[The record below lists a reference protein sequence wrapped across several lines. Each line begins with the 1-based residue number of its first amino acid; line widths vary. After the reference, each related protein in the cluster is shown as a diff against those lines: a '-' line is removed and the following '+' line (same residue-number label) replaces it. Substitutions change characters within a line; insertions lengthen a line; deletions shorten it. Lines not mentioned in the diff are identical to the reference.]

1 MLSTLIAS
9 ALISAAMPQQ
19 TDTTF
24 AVASGARLDI
34 DAFRGEVVIRT
45 WDRNEMRVVAFH
57 SSRTRVGISQSSSV
71 VRIRPQAYQGVAN
84 VDVELTVPAGTDVDV
99 NGTFMGADISGDFG
113 EVRVE
118 TVQGDINATGA
129 TGFAYLYSVQ
139 GDVTL
144 SNASGDLTVHSVHG
158 SLGVDGAM
166 GKLTADAT
174 HGNITLHGIESSQVE
189 ATTVSG
195 TVRFEGTIED
205 GGRYRLSTHSG
216 NVIVTVPEN
225 INAAISVST
234 FSGSFDA
241 GFPITLTET
250 WSQGRQFSFTIGD
263 GSARIDLESFSG
275 DIDLR
280 RR

>member
-1 MLSTLIAS
+1 M
-9 ALISAAMPQQ
+9 
-19 TDTTF
+19 
-24 AVASGARLDI
+24 VRL
-34 DAFRGEVVIRT
+34 
-45 WDRNEMRVVAFH
+45 
-57 SSRTRVGISQSSSV
+57 
-71 VRIRPQAYQGVAN
+71 RPQAYQGVAN
-84 VDVELTVPAGTDVDV
+84 VDVEITVPAGTDIDV
-99 NGTFMGADISGDFG
+99 NGTFMSADLSGELG

-118 TVQGDINATGA
+118 TVQGDIVVVGA

-144 SNASGDLTVHSVHG
+144 GDATGDLTVHSVHG
-158 SLGVDGAM
+158 SLDVSGAV

-174 HGNITLHGIESSQVE
+174 HGGITLSGVESSQVE

-195 TVRFEGTIED
+195 TVRFEGAIED
-205 GGRYRLSTHSG
+205 GGRYKMSTHSG
-216 NVIVTVPEN
+216 NVIVVVPEA
-225 INAAISVST
+225 INASISVST

-250 WSQGRQFSFTIGD
+250 WNQGRQFSFTVGN